1 MSPIAHSG
9 MALLGW
15 QLASRRKNVLTLV
28 LFLAA
33 ANLPDVDFLL
43 RLAFGRTRIPL
54 HQYYTH
60 NLVFV
65 VLAVGLMSLLLPAG
79 RDRWGLLIVGLSH
92 LVLDV
97 IVIDLVKPVGIRAFY
112 PFSDALFNFGFF
124 PYLKRGSLKAMTT
137 FRNVRVLALETA
149 VFVLPVVLAF
159 RKRLARE
166 FGSRGFWSVG
176 RNAA

>member
-15 QLASRRKNVLTLV
+15 QLAARRKNVLTLGI
-28 LFLAA
+28 FLAA

-43 RLAFGRTRIPL
+43 GLVFGRTRIPI

-60 NLVFV
+60 NLAFV
-65 VLAVGLMSLLLPAG
+65 VLTVGLMSLLLPAG
-79 RDRWGLLIVGLSH
+79 RDRWGLLLVGLSH
-92 LVLDV
+92 LALDV
-97 IVIDLVKPVGIRAFY
+97 IVIDLVRPVGIRALY

-124 PYLKRGSLKAMTT
+124 PYLKRGSLKAMATV
-137 FRNVRVLALETA
+137 RNVKVLALETA

-159 RKRLARE
+159 PRRLARE

-176 RNAA
+176 RNAS